1 MRRKNIIYMLWAVT
15 LCLFCGCKGDNP
27 LQPKSGGRPYEVL
40 LVDDDQGVVR
50 SQLTVDMVGLPQP
63 EPWFDVVL
71 TDSAGYQS
79 NGKTMRNVVKVD
91 VSPGAVER
99 TVLRYERNVFA
110 APQIIVHVVTP
121 SWQALHNEM
130 PQLGGRLRTLLN
142 NAERSR
148 EMAFLS
154 SHHAME
160 PTAEVERLFGA
171 QMWIPVE
178 MKASMKADNFLWFSN
193 DAAEGMCNLCVYRI
207 PSADTAR
214 FVAARDS
221 MMEKNIKGETDV
233 MNMTTAHIP
242 VRWQRQSDDSTWVAR
257 GLWEMKGDAMGGP
270 FVARVMPQNDG
281 SAIVAEAFVY
291 APEGKKR
298 NFLRRTE
305 ASIFTFKKVKE

>member
-1 MRRKNIIYMLWAVT
+1 MCVVVA
-15 LCLFCGCKGDNP
+15 CLFCGCRGDNP

-40 LVDDDQGVVR
+40 LVDDDNGVVLR
-50 SQLTVDMVGLPQP
+50 QLTVDMVGLPQP

-71 TDSAGYQS
+71 TDSIGFQR
-79 NGKTMRNVVKVD
+79 NGQTMRNVVKVD
-91 VSPGAVER
+91 VAPGAAER

-121 SWQALHNEM
+121 SLEALHHDM
-130 PQLGGRLRTLLN
+130 PTMGGRLRALLN

-160 PTAEVERLFGA
+160 PTMEVERLFGA

-178 MKASMKADNFLWFSN
+178 MKSSMRADNFIWLSN
-193 DAAEGMCNLCVYRI
+193 DAAEGMCNLCVYTI

-214 FVAARDS
+214 FVTARDS
-221 MMEKNIKGETDV
+221 VMERNIKGETDQ
-233 MNMTTAHIP
+233 MHMTTAHLP
-242 VRWQRQSDDSTWVAR
+242 VHWQQQGDSSTWVAR

-270 FVARVMPQNDG
+270 FVSRMMPRDDG
-281 SAIVAEAFVY
+281 TAIVAEAFVY

-298 NFLRRTE
+298 NLLRRTE
-305 ASIFTFKKVKE
+305 AAIFTFKKIKE